1 MDVTNFKEAKY
12 LKSKFFKEFTLGLDE
27 PGKKNWVDNHEK
39 ELGCAL
45 GYTEDCVE
53 YFINDWRYRG
63 QLVPEEGADAA
74 FGCSYTF
81 GYGVNVSWPAL
92 MGVVNLGQ
100 NGVSNDAIA
109 RLAITYCKTFN
120 PENIY
125 VMWTY
130 AGRREHANGTGV
142 EKSLNGDVGEEVFDA
157 YTVLSNDASDLYNTQ
172 KNQLLLESFC
182 KANNIKLH
190 QLSVDYFNKDDYP
203 LARDNLHPG
212 PDWHLNVS
220 SSLST

>member
-12 LKSKFFKEFTLGLDE
+12 LKSKFFKEFTLGLDD

-39 ELGCAL
+39 KLGCAI
-45 GYTEDCVE
+45 GYTEDSVE